1 MLNKIKITFLHKT
14 FRHNNMKSFST
25 EIQGRKINFCFD
37 GEILELIVYSDDE
50 YDELKSFCLELDSM
64 MYLYLGSFPEIKS
77 IEYND
82 ELKDITKLANRFST
96 DLNFNRATMILCDIT
111 SETVNE
117 EIYIAFRNNVLQI
130 PFYSMQYLVSS
141 KYKEVMPAHRLTLM
155 THVVEGIIDIEQ
167 EKRSEIGKELKEKY
181 NVEKG
186 KKLGKY
192 LIQAS
197 SVTDQFIQADN
208 IYNADIL
215 KLLECNE
222 YTFLQTIKD
231 TRNWYSHMWK
241 EDDED
246 KINKIEEGSMMVIYF
261 EILYCAVRLYLIRN
275 ILELDIESNYISE
288 YLYVLHD
295 WIVDIKKLE
304 KDFKSNT
311 YIQNEN
317 LKEFRRKMKEIIER
331 MMEIE

>member
-1 MLNKIKITFLHKT
+1 MLNKIKIIFLHKT
-14 FRHNNMKSFST
+14 FCRNNMKSFSS

-37 GEILELIVYSDDE
+37 GEILELIVYSDNE
-50 YDELKSFCLELDSM
+50 YDELESFCLELDSM

-77 IEYND
+77 IEYNG

-96 DLNFNRATMILCDIT
+96 DSYFNRTTMTLCDIT

-117 EIYIAFRNNVLQI
+117 ETYIAFKNDVLQI

-141 KYKEVMPAHRLTLM
+141 KYKVVMPAHRLTLM
-155 THVVEGIIDIEQ
+155 THVVEGVVDIER
-167 EKRSEIGKELKEKY
+167 EKRSEINIELKEKY

-186 KKLGKY
+186 RSLGQY
-192 LIQAS
+192 FIHAS
-197 SVTDQFIQADN
+197 VVTDHFIQADN

-241 EDDED
+241 EDDKD
-246 KINKIEEGSMMVIYF
+246 KIKKIGDGTMMLIYF
-261 EILYCAVRLYLIRN
+261 EILYCVVRLYLIRN
-275 ILELDIESNYISE
+275 VLRLDIESSFISE

-295 WIVDIKKLE
+295 WIVDVKKLGE
-304 KDFKSNT
+304 KFKSNT
-311 YIQNEN
+311 YI
-317 LKEFRRKMKEIIER
+317 MKEIAKR
-331 MMEIE
+331 MAEEE